1 MKRKIYFVGEE
12 TVNGEK
18 YNTDKFNQVI
28 DPDTQEELFK
38 DIYDITDCAD
48 FEKYEHKEDF
58 MSVVIGM
65 AYAALSLEG
74 KVGNEIIVTAIDA
87 QTDIFLWGVKLEIID
102 DDNFKYTTLD
112 WKANGTILK
121 YVDEIKSIDTCC
133 DAEKLFKDT
142 YKKFLEDKVDAY
154 AEIWYFHNPQVK
166 ELFSED
172 EFMELAKKS
181 SRFVCKSDGKTVYSV
196 DYHTVKQIL
205 FKEDEEKCYAYDKM
219 WKEFVNGMVA
229 YMKVQVEKVLKT
241 LNGEVM

>member
-1 MKRKIYFVGEE
+1 MSKKIYFVGEG

-38 DIYDITDCAD
+38 DIYDITSCAD

-74 KVGNEIIVTAIDA
+74 EVGNEIIVTAIDA

-112 WKANGTILK
+112 WKSKGIFIMQDNSTSMRE
-121 YVDEIKSIDTCC
+121 VT
-133 DAEKLFKDT
+133 
-142 YKKFLEDKVDAY
+142 
-154 AEIWYFHNPQVK
+154 VK
-166 ELFSED
+166 EFAKVFEGVLAEVNTTDYFGITFEMSKARIEYSKDDGEVTFTTGNYNYDGVGSVIIEEEQIESIEYDEESE
-172 EFMELAKKS
+172 EYIVS
-181 SRFVCKSDGKTVYSV
+181 FVNNIPDITVS
-196 DYHTVKQIL
+196 I
-205 FKEDEEKCYAYDKM
+205 FKE
-219 WKEFVNGMVA
+219 
-229 YMKVQVEKVLKT
+229 
-241 LNGEVM
+241 LNAK